1 MTTIQTTQEVRSVQ
15 GGLDAPAEA
24 GEPSSTPLLPQP
36 FSAGLGGDAMA
47 ALAMLLTRA
56 DQQDSASAR
65 KLQDAADSAA
75 VSQDSQRVAQM
86 MDKADQDEAQGLAT
100 GIADIAGGVATAVG
114 GALSDGTGA
123 GAKAADG
130 ASDVNERA
138 IADGI
143 GKAMPGLGSIVAG
156 AYRAAGDRDDARAA
170 QFEAGA
176 QIALHR
182 YDEAHGAEQ
191 AADAS
196 VEKVAQFLQTL
207 QQSQNE
213 SRSAAASM
221 LKG

>member
-1 MTTIQTTQEVRSVQ
+1 MTTIQTTQGVSSVRT
-15 GGLDAPAEA
+15 GLELPATP
-24 GEPSSTPLLPQP
+24 GEPTPATLLPEP
-36 FSAGLGGDAMA
+36 FSAGLGGDSMA
-47 ALAMLLTRA
+47 ALAMLITRA

-65 KLQDAADSAA
+65 KLQDEADGAAAA
-75 VSQDSQRVAQM
+75 QDSQRVAQM
-86 MDKADQDEAQGLAT
+86 MDKANQDEAQGLAT
-100 GIADIAGGVATAVG
+100 GIGDIAGGVATGIG
-114 GALSDGTGA
+114 GCLSDGTGEA
-123 GAKAADG
+123 AKAADG
-130 ASDVNERA
+130 ATGVNDRA

-156 AYRAAGDRDDARAA
+156 GYRAAGDRDDALAA
-170 QFEAGA
+170 QFQAGA

-196 VEKVAQFLQTL
+196 VQKVAQFLQTL
-207 QQSQNE
+207 QQAQNE